1 MELSTIMPTP
11 NTSDVREITFKEK
24 PMAVIPIMARTT
36 EHTIEI
42 PMIAAAFT
50 SPQNNSSTTME
61 RTTAKITV
69 LNTSWMELSI
79 ISLESLII
87 VKCRDGFI
95 CSNSSMTL
103 IT

>member
-1 MELSTIMPTP
+1 MIVIQLFLCAETAVQDVNELSTIMPTP

-50 SPQNNSSTTME
+50 S
-61 RTTAKITV
+61 RKTATK
-69 LNTSWMELSI
+69 LP
-79 ISLESLII
+79 
-87 VKCRDGFI
+87 
-95 CSNSSMTL
+95 
-103 IT
+103 

>member
-24 PMAVIPIMARTT
+24 PMAVMPIMARTT

-50 SPQNNSSTTME
+50 SPQNSHKTTME
-61 RTTAKITV
+61 STTAKITV
-69 LNTSWMELSI
+69 LNTSRMELSI
-79 ISLESLII
+79 ISLESLIT
-87 VKCRDGFI
+87 VK
-95 CSNSSMTL
+95 
-103 IT
+103 